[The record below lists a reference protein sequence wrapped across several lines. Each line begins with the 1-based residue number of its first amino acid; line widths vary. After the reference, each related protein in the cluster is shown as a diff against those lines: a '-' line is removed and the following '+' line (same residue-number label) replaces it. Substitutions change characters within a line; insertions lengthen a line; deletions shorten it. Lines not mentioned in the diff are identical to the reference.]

1 MQMKKVKLPEMID
14 YYRKENRWTMKELGL
29 KMGKSESAISRWIK
43 GERSPMVE
51 DVDKLAELFNASVE
65 ELMFGK
71 VPIDMNS
78 SFINEISSIAN
89 DLTPENRNVLLNYA
103 RNLLE
108 KQSAEKA
115 RKEKEEKL
123 NALMDEVINKYG
135 AETLRDLQKIVE
147 ADDISE
153 LPDSNSK

>member
-29 KMGKSESAISRWIK
+29 RMGKSESAISRWIK